1 MNENQDKLN
10 EAKRQLQEQINNNKF
25 KVNEY
30 DKYIKWGIISMII
43 LVFIIFVLPLLLGMV
58 FLVIYMDDIIKA
70 IQS

>member
-10 EAKRQLQEQINNNKF
+10 EAKKQLKEQINNNKF
-25 KVNEY
+25 NVNQY

-43 LVFIIFVLPLLLGMV
+43 LVFIIFVLPLLLGMG

>member
-25 KVNEY
+25 KVNQY

-43 LVFIIFVLPLLLGMV
+43 LAFIIFVLPLLLGMG

>member
-10 EAKRQLQEQINNNKF
+10 EAKKQLQEQINNNKF

-43 LVFIIFVLPLLLGMV
+43 LVFIVFVLPLLLGMG

>member
-43 LVFIIFVLPLLLGMV
+43 LVFIVFVLPLLLGMG

>member
-25 KVNEY
+25 KVNQY

-43 LVFIIFVLPLLLGMV
+43 LVFIIFVLPLILGMG

>member
-25 KVNEY
+25 KVNQY

-43 LVFIIFVLPLLLGMV
+43 LVFIIFVLPLILGMG

-70 IQS
+70 IQN

>member
-10 EAKRQLQEQINNNKF
+10 EAKKQLQEQINNNKF

-43 LVFIIFVLPLLLGMV
+43 LVFIVFVLPLLLGIG

>member
-30 DKYIKWGIISMII
+30 DKYIKWVIISMII
-43 LVFIIFVLPLLLGMV
+43 LIFIIFVLPLLLGMG

>member
-25 KVNEY
+25 KVNQY

-43 LVFIIFVLPLLLGMV
+43 LAFLIFVLPVILSMG
-58 FLVIYMDDIIKA
+58 FFYIYMDKIINA
-70 IQS
+70 MPY

>member
-25 KVNEY
+25 KVNQY

-43 LVFIIFVLPLLLGMV
+43 LAFLIFVLPVILSMG
-58 FLVIYMDDIIKA
+58 FLFIYMDKIINA
-70 IQS
+70 MPY

>member
-1 MNENQDKLN
+1 MNENQEKLN
-10 EAKRQLQEQINNNKF
+10 EAKKQLQEQINNNKF

-43 LVFIIFVLPLLLGMV
+43 LVFIIFVLPLLLGMG

>member
-43 LVFIIFVLPLLLGMV
+43 LVFIIFVLPLLLGMG

>member
-43 LVFIIFVLPLLLGMV
+43 LVFIIFVLPLLLGMG

-70 IQS
+70 IQN

>member
-25 KVNEY
+25 KVNQY

-43 LVFIIFVLPLLLGMV
+43 LAFLIFVLPLLLGMG

>member
-43 LVFIIFVLPLLLGMV
+43 LAFIIFVLPLLVGMG

>member
-10 EAKRQLQEQINNNKF
+10 EAKKQLQEQINNNKF
-25 KVNEY
+25 NVKQY

-43 LVFIIFVLPLLLGMV
+43 LVFIIFVLPLLIGMG

>member
-10 EAKRQLQEQINNNKF
+10 EAKKQLQEQINNNKF
-25 KVNEY
+25 KVNQY

-43 LVFIIFVLPLLLGMV
+43 LAFIIFVLPLLLGMG

>member
-1 MNENQDKLN
+1 MNKNQDKLN
-10 EAKRQLQEQINNNKF
+10 EAKKQLQEQINNNKF
-25 KVNEY
+25 NVNQY

-43 LVFIIFVLPLLLGMV
+43 LVFIIFVLPLLLGMG

>member
-1 MNENQDKLN
+1 MNENQEKLN

-43 LVFIIFVLPLLLGMV
+43 LVFIIFVLPLLLGMG
-58 FLVIYMDDIIKA
+58 FLIIYMDDIIKA

>member
-10 EAKRQLQEQINNNKF
+10 EAKKQLQEQINNNKF
-25 KVNEY
+25 KVNQY

-43 LVFIIFVLPLLLGMV
+43 LAFIIFVLPLLLGMG
-58 FLVIYMDDIIKA
+58 FLIIYMDDIIKA

>member
-10 EAKRQLQEQINNNKF
+10 EAKKQLQEQINNNKF

-30 DKYIKWGIISMII
+30 DKYIKWVIISMII
-43 LVFIIFVLPLLLGMV
+43 LVFIIFVLPLLLGMG

>member
-10 EAKRQLQEQINNNKF
+10 EAKRQLQEQINNNKS

-43 LVFIIFVLPLLLGMV
+43 LAFIIFVLPLLLGMG

>member
-1 MNENQDKLN
+1 MNENQEKLN

-43 LVFIIFVLPLLLGMV
+43 LAFIIFVLPLLVGMG

>member
-43 LVFIIFVLPLLLGMV
+43 LAFIIFVLPLLLGMG

>member
-43 LVFIIFVLPLLLGMV
+43 LVFIIFILPLLLGMG

>member
-10 EAKRQLQEQINNNKF
+10 EAKKQLQEQINNNKF
-25 KVNEY
+25 NVNQY
-30 DKYIKWGIISMII
+30 DIYIKWGIISMII
-43 LVFIIFVLPLLLGMV
+43 LVFIIFVLPLLLGMG

>member
-25 KVNEY
+25 KVNQY

-43 LVFIIFVLPLLLGMV
+43 LVFIIFVLPLLLGMG

>member
-10 EAKRQLQEQINNNKF
+10 EAKRQLQEQINNNKL
-25 KVNEY
+25 KVNQY

-43 LVFIIFVLPLLLGMV
+43 LVFIIFVLPLILGMG

>member
-10 EAKRQLQEQINNNKF
+10 EAKKQLQEQINNNKF
-25 KVNEY
+25 NVNQY
-30 DKYIKWGIISMII
+30 DKYIKWSIISMII
-43 LVFIIFVLPLLLGMV
+43 LVFIIFVLPLLLGMG

>member
-10 EAKRQLQEQINNNKF
+10 EAKKQLQEQINNNKF

-43 LVFIIFVLPLLLGMV
+43 LVFIIFVLPLLLGMG
-58 FLVIYMDDIIKA
+58 FLIIYMDDIIKA

>member
-10 EAKRQLQEQINNNKF
+10 EAKKQLQEQINNNKF
-25 KVNEY
+25 NVNQY
-30 DKYIKWGIISMII
+30 DKYIKLGIISMII
-43 LVFIIFVLPLLLGMV
+43 LVFIIFVLPLLLGMG

>member
-1 MNENQDKLN
+1 MNENQNKLN

-25 KVNEY
+25 KVNQY

-43 LVFIIFVLPLLLGMV
+43 LAFLIFVLPLLLGMG

>member
-10 EAKRQLQEQINNNKF
+10 EAKKQLQEQINNNKF

-30 DKYIKWGIISMII
+30 EKYIKWGIISMII
-43 LVFIIFVLPLLLGMV
+43 LVFIIFVLPLLLGMG

>member
-25 KVNEY
+25 KVNQY

-43 LVFIIFVLPLLLGMV
+43 LLFIIFVLPLLLGMG

>member
-10 EAKRQLQEQINNNKF
+10 EAKKQLQEQINNNKF
-25 KVNEY
+25 NANQY

-43 LVFIIFVLPLLLGMV
+43 LVFIIFVLPLLLGMG

>member
-1 MNENQDKLN
+1 MNENQDKVN
-10 EAKRQLQEQINNNKF
+10 EAKKQLQEQINNNKF
-25 KVNEY
+25 NVNQY

-43 LVFIIFVLPLLLGMV
+43 LVFIIFVLPLLLGMG

>member
-25 KVNEY
+25 KVNQY

-43 LVFIIFVLPLLLGMV
+43 LAFIIFVLPLLLGMV
-58 FLVIYMDDIIKA
+58 FLVIYMADIIKA